1 MEGTVYKNLP
11 DTIVVSPKEQKGTMD
26 VEDKKNLGKT
36 IAMET
41 FKAEADRPVTLY
53 NTFSSNSAKALKLG
67 IFAPLGFGYDMYQ
80 DYGQYSGLDFGKVTL
95 INNSAFVFSSVADGF
110 LIESAGLTIEATIL
124 ANIAIAEGANR
135 IKKNWARSDEEK
147 QEETP

>member
-1 MEGTVYKNLP
+1 MGN
-11 DTIVVSPKEQKGTMD
+11 
-26 VEDKKNLGKT
+26 
-36 IAMET
+36 
-41 FKAEADRPVTLY
+41 
-53 NTFSSNSAKALKLG
+53 
-67 IFAPLGFGYDMYQ
+67 FAPLGFGYDMYQ

-95 INNSAFVFSSVADGF
+95 INSDAFVFSSVADGF